1 MGVTK
6 TDVYSKEQN
15 ELATILKALGHPAR
29 LAIIQQLLS
38 KKCCICGDFTH
49 EIPLAQPTISRHLK
63 ELKAIGIIA
72 GTVEGSSISY
82 CINAQRWQEI
92 QAMCQSLFNSFSS
105 DITCSPAASSCQE

>member
-6 TDVYSKEQN
+6 TAIYTEQQN

-38 KKCCICGDFTH
+38 KECCICGDFTN
-49 EIPLAQPTISRHLK
+49 EIPLAQPTISRHLQ

-72 GTVEGSSISY
+72 GTVEGTSISY
-82 CINAQRWQEI
+82 CIHPQRWRAI
-92 QAMCQSLFNSFSS
+92 QAMLQSLFNDFDGDLCCDALPSS
-105 DITCSPAASSCQE
+105 Q